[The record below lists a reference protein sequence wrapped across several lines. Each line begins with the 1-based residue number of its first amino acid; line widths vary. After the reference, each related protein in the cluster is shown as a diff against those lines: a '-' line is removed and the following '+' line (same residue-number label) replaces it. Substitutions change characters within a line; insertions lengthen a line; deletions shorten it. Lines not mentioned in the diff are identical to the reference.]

1 MSMKKRKSFT
11 TPPWKRFGLSSQ
23 DRAIFAVMC
32 QEARRAFL
40 LLDNREFDKFI
51 AEEFDPDD
59 PRDQMLQLTRQ
70 MALINGGLITAFM
83 ERFLGVTPEELR
95 RWNKATAEGRSPVGV
110 EDHRA
115 EGMSDLIDEFTSALG
130 TEFDDTEH

>member
-1 MSMKKRKSFT
+1 MKKRKSFT
-11 TPPWKRFGLSSQ
+11 TPPWKRFGLSGQ
-23 DRAIFAVMC
+23 DRAVFAVMC

-95 RWNKATAEGRSPVGV
+95 RWN
-110 EDHRA
+110 RA
-115 EGMSDLIDEFTSALG
+115 ITSVLG